1 MQTVKQATAKRF
13 QDLKK
18 KKKRCNSSFKKQN
31 LIFEAKYHLPTKSFG

>member
-13 QDLKK
+13 QDL

-31 LIFEAKYHLPTKSFG
+31 LIFEAKYHLPMKSFG